1 MDSQDLSVSKADAAL
16 RALRQDILT
25 ARLLPGTALRLRA
38 LGESYGVG
46 WTPLREGL
54 SRLEAEGL
62 VVAVANR
69 GFHVAPVT
77 QAELSDLSKARL
89 ALELPMLA
97 LSIREGGPAWEDAI
111 VTAHFRLSRCKGVGE
126 DGSDAAMDEWDARHE
141 AFHAALLAG
150 CGSDW
155 LIRLRKTLSDQMR
168 RQYRYLGRIRQSESA
183 AMHAPAA
190 AAHLAPLI
198 AAQSLAPHTALM
210 EATLARDSHLAEAL
224 LTDHLGET
232 LRVYSAAG

>member
-1 MDSQDLSVSKADAAL
+1 MDSEDHPVSKTETAL

-46 WTPLREGL
+46 WTPLREAL

-62 VVAVANR
+62 VVAVNNR
-69 GFHVAPVT
+69 GFHVALAT
-77 QAELSDLSKARL
+77 QADLRDLSKARL
-89 ALELPMLA
+89 ALEIPMLTTS
-97 LSIREGGPAWEDAI
+97 LREGGAEWEDGI
-111 VTAHFRLSRCKGVGE
+111 VTAQYRLSRCKGVGE
-126 DGSDAAMDEWDARHE
+126 DRSDAAMDEWDARHE

-168 RQYRYLGRIRQSESA
+168 RHYRYLGRIRLAESA
-183 AMHAPAA
+183 AMPAPQAQT
-190 AAHLAPLI
+190 HLAPLI
-198 AAQSLAPHTALM
+198 AAQALAPHTALM
-210 EATLARDSHLAEAL
+210 DATLARDSARAEAL
-224 LTDHLGET
+224 LTAHLGEA
-232 LRVYSAAG
+232 LRVHSA